1 MLLLAD
7 RNFYSYQLWNAA
19 AATGAHLLWRVKAG
33 THLPVVAELPDGSWL
48 TRIPDPRAAQ
58 ARRHKNGQRRRRGST
73 PGPDTG
79 PLPGI
84 TVRVIEYVLTVT
96 AGDGRTR
103 TERYRHIT
111 TLTDWRACPAAELAA
126 GYAWRWAIDPGK
138 QGAWHGDIG
147 LIPADK
153 LPQPAAVWHTAVSL
167 VTTSSPA
174 YGTLP
179 GAILVSLQRM
189 AIGFAVGGT
198 PAVLLALVAGLSRLG
213 ENAVDPL
220 LQIVRMLPL
229 FGLIPVFIVWFGIGE
244 LPKIILIA
252 LGAAIPLYLNTFAG
266 IRGVDAKLAEVGRVQ
281 RLTRAETIRHIVL
294 PGALPQALTGLR
306 QSLGVAWLAL
316 VVAEQVN
323 ANAGLGFMISQATQ
337 FLRNDVIL
345 VALAVYAVLGLI
357 TDALVRLLER
367 RALAWRR
374 GILG

>member
-1 MLLLAD
+1 MPEAADAGLATLQEGRD
-7 RNFYSYQLWNAA
+7 EAAGLTSVAIDGPYTGPKPAA
-19 AATGAHLLWRVKAG
+19 AA
-33 THLPVVAELPDGSWL
+33 
-48 TRIPDPRAAQ
+48 
-58 ARRHKNGQRRRRGST
+58 RRRRRRGW
-73 PGPDTG
+73 
-79 PLPGI
+79 
-84 TVRVIEYVLTVT
+84 
-96 AGDGRTR
+96 
-103 TERYRHIT
+103 YRLISPVAVVA
-111 TLTDWRACPAAELAA
+111 LWQLLSSA
-126 GYAWRWAIDPGK
+126 
-138 QGAWHGDIG
+138 G

-153 LPQPAAVWHTAVSL
+153 LPPPTTVWHTAVSL
-167 VTTSSPA
+167 VTSNSPA
-174 YGTLP
+174 YGTLQH
-179 GAILVSLQRM
+179 AMLVSLERM
-189 AIGFAVGGT
+189 AVGFTVGGSI
-198 PAVLLALVAGLSRLG
+198 AVLLALVAGLSRLG

-266 IRGVDAKLAEVGRVQ
+266 IRSVDAKLAEVGREQ
-281 RLTRAETIRHIVL
+281 RLPRAEALRHIVL

-316 VVAEQVN
+316 VVGEQVN

>member
-1 MLLLAD
+1 MPDTANAGLVTFSEGRDEAAVLASVAVD
-7 RNFYSYQLWNAA
+7 GPYTGPAPAPAPRSAARRWRRNRGWYRLISPVA
-19 AATGAHLLWRVKAG
+19 
-33 THLPVVAELPDGSWL
+33 VVALWQLLSS
-48 TRIPDPRAAQ
+48 A
-58 ARRHKNGQRRRRGST
+58 
-73 PGPDTG
+73 
-79 PLPGI
+79 
-84 TVRVIEYVLTVT
+84 
-96 AGDGRTR
+96 
-103 TERYRHIT
+103 
-111 TLTDWRACPAAELAA
+111 
-126 GYAWRWAIDPGK
+126 
-138 QGAWHGDIG
+138 G

-153 LPQPAAVWHTAVSL
+153 LPPPTTVWHTAVSL
-167 VTTSSPA
+167 VTTNSPA
-174 YGTLP
+174 YGTLQ
-179 GAILVSLQRM
+179 GAMLVSLQRM

-198 PAVLLALVAGLSRLG
+198 LAVLFALVAGLSRLG

>member
-1 MLLLAD
+1 MPETADAGHITISEGRAETAMLA
-7 RNFYSYQLWNAA
+7 SAA
-19 AATGAHLLWRVKAG
+19 VDGPTPAPARAG
-33 THLPVVAELPDGSWL
+33 
-48 TRIPDPRAAQ
+48 
-58 ARRHKNGQRRRRGST
+58 RRQRRQWGWYRLIS
-73 PGPDTG
+73 P
-79 PLPGI
+79 
-84 TVRVIEYVLTVT
+84 VAVIALWQLLSS
-96 AGDGRTR
+96 AGM
-103 TERYRHIT
+103 
-111 TLTDWRACPAAELAA
+111 
-126 GYAWRWAIDPGK
+126 
-138 QGAWHGDIG
+138 
-147 LIPADK
+147 IPADK
-153 LPQPAAVWHTAVSL
+153 LPPPTTVWHTAVSL

-174 YGTLP
+174 YGTLQ
-179 GAILVSLQRM
+179 GAMLVSLQRM

-198 PAVLLALVAGLSRLG
+198 IAVLLALVAGLSRLG

-266 IRGVDAKLAEVGRVQ
+266 IRSVDAKLAEVGRVQ

>member
-1 MLLLAD
+1 MPEAADAGLATLQEGRD
-7 RNFYSYQLWNAA
+7 EAAGLTSVAIDGPYTGAKPAA
-19 AATGAHLLWRVKAG
+19 A
-33 THLPVVAELPDGSWL
+33 
-48 TRIPDPRAAQ
+48 
-58 ARRHKNGQRRRRGST
+58 RRRRHRG
-73 PGPDTG
+73 
-79 PLPGI
+79 
-84 TVRVIEYVLTVT
+84 
-96 AGDGRTR
+96 
-103 TERYRHIT
+103 
-111 TLTDWRACPAAELAA
+111 
-126 GYAWRWAIDPGK
+126 
-138 QGAWHGDIG
+138 WHRLISLVAVVALWQLLSSAG

-153 LPQPAAVWHTAVSL
+153 LPPPTTVWHTAVSL
-167 VTTSSPA
+167 VTSNSPA
-174 YGTLP
+174 YGTLQH
-179 GAILVSLQRM
+179 AMLVSLERM
-189 AIGFAVGGT
+189 AVGFTVGGSI
-198 PAVLLALVAGLSRLG
+198 AVLLALVAGLSRLG

-345 VALAVYAVLGLI
+345 VALAVYAILGLI

>member
-1 MLLLAD
+1 MPETAD
-7 RNFYSYQLWNAA
+7 AGLITLSEGRAETAVLGSAA
-19 AATGAHLLWRVKAG
+19 VDGPFAAPAPAG
-33 THLPVVAELPDGSWL
+33 
-48 TRIPDPRAAQ
+48 
-58 ARRHKNGQRRRRGST
+58 RRQRRQWGWYRLIS
-73 PGPDTG
+73 P
-79 PLPGI
+79 
-84 TVRVIEYVLTVT
+84 VAVIALWQLLSS
-96 AGDGRTR
+96 A
-103 TERYRHIT
+103 
-111 TLTDWRACPAAELAA
+111 
-126 GYAWRWAIDPGK
+126 
-138 QGAWHGDIG
+138 G

-153 LPQPAAVWHTAVSL
+153 LPPPTTVWHTAVSL

-174 YGTLP
+174 YGTLQ
-179 GAILVSLQRM
+179 GAMLVSLQRM

-198 PAVLLALVAGLSRLG
+198 IAVLLALVAGLSRLG

-266 IRGVDAKLAEVGRVQ
+266 IRSVDAKLAEVGRAQ

>member
-1 MLLLAD
+1 M
-7 RNFYSYQLWNAA
+7 
-19 AATGAHLLWRVKAG
+19 G
-33 THLPVVAELPDGSWL
+33 
-48 TRIPDPRAAQ
+48 
-58 ARRHKNGQRRRRGST
+58 
-73 PGPDTG
+73 
-79 PLPGI
+79 
-84 TVRVIEYVLTVT
+84 
-96 AGDGRTR
+96 
-103 TERYRHIT
+103 
-111 TLTDWRACPAAELAA
+111 
-126 GYAWRWAIDPGK
+126 
-138 QGAWHGDIG
+138 
-147 LIPADK
+147 
-153 LPQPAAVWHTAVSL
+153 
-167 VTTSSPA
+167 
-174 YGTLP
+174 
-179 GAILVSLQRM
+179 VSLQRM

-198 PAVLLALVAGLSRLG
+198 LAVLLALVAGLSRLG

-266 IRGVDAKLAEVGRVQ
+266 IRSVDAKLAEVGQVL
-281 RLTRAETIRHIVL
+281 RLTRGETIRHVIL

-367 RALAWRR
+367 RALVWRR
-374 GILG
+374 GLLE